1 MKMFFSNVHPARKK
15 KCMPLKK
22 KKQYWKIK
30 PQVVCG
36 NKQRQGNAT
45 GNERQG
51 VWGGG
56 EETQK
61 TEQNQQGGRALT
73 SLPTTYKCVCA
84 TVSTVLLIYRRE
96 VPVSRYGVSS
106 HLLHD

>member
-1 MKMFFSNVHPARKK
+1 MFFSNVHPARKK
-15 KCMPLKK
+15 KCMPLEKK
-22 KKQYWKIK
+22 NQYWKIK

-61 TEQNQQGGRALT
+61 TEQNQQGGRAQT
-73 SLPTTYKCVCA
+73 SLATTYKYVQYCLF
-84 TVSTVLLIYRRE
+84 TGG
-96 VPVSRYGVSS
+96 RYQFQDMVY
-106 HLLHD
+106 LHICWMTKMAQ